1 MRKNAVVA
9 IEISKVYNFA
19 LSNPRPGIPR
29 DNLHF
34 CSQSAFIFEGKKPC
48 LQERKTKVIAM
59 FLMIMKLLVN
69 SFLVVKQNKE

>member
-34 CSQSAFIFEGKKPC
+34 CFQSAFIFEGKKPC
-48 LQERKTKVIAM
+48 LQERKKNKGDCNVSYDHET
-59 FLMIMKLLVN
+59 FG
-69 SFLVVKQNKE
+69 KQFSSG